1 MSDTTRGADA
11 REALAD
17 ITATRGE
24 RFAVVANVFSL
35 ETPAEAVRHMVVQAR
50 RESDEGTNAVEC
62 AEDRLGA
69 ALAALDC
76 DDMEALATLTR
87 TEYARLFLGPREVV
101 APLHESAYLSGTARM
116 FTAETLAVR
125 AFYEAHGYV
134 MKAKNREPEDAIGT
148 ECEFMRN
155 LCDRL
160 LEACGQEAEDQKPSC
175 EADPARAGEILRAQD
190 AFAEEHLDR
199 WATRFTALVKSN
211 DRSGFYAAWAAYL
224 EDVLTE
230 DAQLRQESERLVSIL
245 EEAAKA

>member
-1 MSDTTRGADA
+1 MSEATMRASA
-11 REALAD
+11 EEALRD
-17 ITATRGE
+17 ITAMRGE
-24 RFAVVANVFSL
+24 RFAVVANVFSR
-35 ETPAEAVRHMVVQAR
+35 ETPAEAVRHMVAEAR
-50 RESDEGTNAVEC
+50 REDGRGPDTATC

-69 ALAALDC
+69 ALAALAC
-76 DDMEALATLTR
+76 NDMEALATLTR

-134 MKAKNREPEDAIGT
+134 MRAKNREPEDAIGT

-155 LCDRL
+155 LCDRM
-160 LEACGQEAEDQKPSC
+160 LEACGQRAEGQGPLC
-175 EADPARAGEILRAQD
+175 GADLAMAGNLLRAQD
-190 AFAEEHLDR
+190 AFAEEHLSR
-199 WATRFTALVKSN
+199 WATRFTALVKRN
-211 DRSGFYAAWAAYL
+211 DESGFYAAWAAYL
-224 EDVLTE
+224 EDVLIE